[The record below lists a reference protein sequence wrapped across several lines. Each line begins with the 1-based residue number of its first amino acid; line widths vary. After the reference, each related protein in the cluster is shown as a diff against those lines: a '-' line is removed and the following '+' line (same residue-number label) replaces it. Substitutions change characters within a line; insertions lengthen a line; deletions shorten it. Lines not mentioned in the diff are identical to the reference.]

1 MTEQQI
7 ELAIIKKSKEM
18 AKILHKG
25 KDLEI
30 RKSAS
35 GITVAEVCKKVIS
48 R

>member
-18 AKILHKG
+18 AKILHRG
-25 KDLEI
+25 KDIEL

-35 GITVAEVCKKVIS
+35 GVSIAEVVKKVIK
-48 R
+48 

>member
-18 AKILHKG
+18 AKILYKG
-25 KDLEI
+25 KDIEL

-35 GITVAEVCKKVIS
+35 GVSIAEVVKKVI

>member
-18 AKILHKG
+18 AKILYRG
-25 KDLEI
+25 KDIEL

-35 GITVAEVCKKVIS
+35 GVSIAEVSKKVV